1 MEREREVNM
10 VYAGAG
16 LLRLARAGRRRAGDA
31 REDGLRACEEGR
43 KAAEV
48 GELRARALAARA
60 SRAH

>member
-1 MEREREVNM
+1 M